1 MLRHAT
7 SYSFNSHYQTCPH
20 RWARFELLQEARSH
34 LGRWNVNQTFA
45 NRYFRTRHLYS
56 RQSSLSVLPCS
67 SSAGAEIPNEH
78 ARRKNPSPRT
88 VCEHAE
94 PSAPLLARHKMVE
107 GVDTLTV
114 VSVGRSS
121 AVGNPSLFAVHRRRQ
136 SPVVAHRSPSIVR
149 LRW

>member
-1 MLRHAT
+1 MQRVTASTAT
-7 SYSFNSHYQTCPH
+7 IKHVRIDGRVSSCYLKH
-20 RWARFELLQEARSH
+20 EAI
-34 LGRWNVNQTFA
+34 LGAGMSIKPFA

-94 PSAPLLARHKMVE
+94 PSAPLLARHKMVD

-121 AVGNPSLFAVHRRRQ
+121 TVGNPSLFAVHRRRQ